1 MRSPPQWWG
10 PGLVAVMLMPPQ
22 HPVVGHPPLRS
33 FAMTFLVD
41 QQIDVLADRFA
52 RDGFVV
58 LPGFVDAAA
67 LVEIERSMTGL
78 QGQLAAGTLDRA
90 RHGGDVYTA
99 AGPGQQAAHPHYV
112 LDVGRLSPAVHDI
125 FHHEVVMDLLR
136 LCLGGVEPWE
146 FDASRGSDFGVVFQ
160 DARPGDGTAYSRIGW
175 HTDHQAYP
183 NSAFFP
189 SIALTVHIDGTSPA
203 NGFLRV
209 LPGSHTMSTAEMPTG
224 FEKVPGEVA
233 LYCDPGDVLLHH
245 CDLWHAA
252 ARATE
257 DPPGGVRRHLRG
269 SWHTGPQPAPDDV
282 IEPFNKNAA
291 R

>member
-1 MRSPPQWWG
+1 MAQLAP
-10 PGLVAVMLMPPQ
+10 VAMDRLAA
-22 HPVVGHPPLRS
+22 S
-33 FAMTFLVD
+33 FD
-41 QQIDVLADRFA
+41 DN
-52 RDGFVV
+52 GFVV
-58 LPGFVDAAA
+58 VSGLLDDAG
-67 LVEIERSMTGL
+67 LSTLERSVMDLQNQLETGV
-78 QGQLAAGTLDRA
+78 LDRV

-99 AGPGQQAAHPHYV
+99 VGPGQQATHPHYV
-112 LDVGRLSPAVHDI
+112 LDVGRLSPSVHAI
-125 FHHEVVMDLLR
+125 FHHETLLELLR
-136 LCLGGVEPWE
+136 RCLDGVEPWE
-146 FDASRGSDFGVVFQ
+146 FDASRGREFGVVFQ
-160 DARPGDGTAYSRIGW
+160 DSRPGDGTAYSRIGW

-209 LPGSHTMSTAEMPTG
+209 LPGSHRRSTDGMPPG
-224 FEKVPGEVA
+224 FGKVPGEVA
-233 LYCDPGDVLLHH
+233 LYCEPGDVLLHH

-269 SWHTGPQPAPDDV
+269 SWHTGLQPAPGDD